1 MQQSSTLVNI
11 AMQKKQFI
19 NAAKQQTQNC
29 QSSFVSANAQQDIA
43 ELSQSKLR

>member
-19 NAAKQQTQNC
+19 NAAKTNTKAAKALLYRQTRNK
-29 QSSFVSANAQQDIA
+29 I
-43 ELSQSKLR
+43 